1 MITKIA
7 VAGFAASLVLG
18 FAAPSIAEDQHQH
31 GAGKGHSED
40 AEHYEKPTFATV
52 KDAWAFMTT
61 KIGEA
66 EKLLDEKKIEP
77 VHEIGEQIEGAV
89 HTLEE
94 KSDMVAD
101 DAKTKLASA
110 LKQLDKAVDD
120 MHHAAESN
128 DAAAARLGVKK
139 IKALLP
145 VVEGLYPA
153 GALQ

>member
-1 MITKIA
+1 MITKNA
-7 VAGFAASLVLG
+7 VAGFAASLVIG
-18 FAAPSIAEDQHQH
+18 FAAPSFAEDKHQH
-31 GAGKGHSED
+31 GAGQGHTED
-40 AEHYEKPTFATV
+40 ADHYEKPTFANV

-94 KSDMVAD
+94 KSDMVAA

-120 MHHAAESN
+120 MHHAAEAN
-128 DAAAARLGVKK
+128 DAGGAGLGLKK
-139 IKALLP
+139 IKGLMPL
-145 VVEGLYPA
+145 VKSLYPA
-153 GALQ
+153 GALE